1 MIDKSEKTEAPRQA
15 MQPSLPT
22 RLSYGKVVE
31 DIDKWT
37 SSAGLQRP
45 K

>member
-1 MIDKSEKTEAPRQA
+1 
-15 MQPSLPT
+15 MQPSLPK
-22 RLSYGKVVE
+22 RPSYEKMVE

-37 SSAGLQRP
+37 NSSGLQRP